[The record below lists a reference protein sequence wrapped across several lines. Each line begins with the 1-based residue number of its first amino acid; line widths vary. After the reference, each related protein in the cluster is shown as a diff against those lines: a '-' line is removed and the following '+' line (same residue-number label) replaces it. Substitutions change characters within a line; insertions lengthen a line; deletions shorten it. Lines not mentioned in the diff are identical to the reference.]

1 MNKTLWILAISIW
14 ITSLFILIVALTNVW
29 PNNPFADYKLLVG
42 LLFLMITGLLR
53 IAYRKYNPNNKKIPQ
68 S

>member
-14 ITSLFILIVALTNVW
+14 ITSLFILIIALTNVW
-29 PNNPFADYKLLVG
+29 PNNPFADYKLVVG
-42 LLFLMITGLLR
+42 LFFLMITGLLR
-53 IAYRKYNPNNKKIPQ
+53 IADRTYNRNNEKVSQ

>member
-53 IAYRKYNPNNKKIPQ
+53 IAYRKYNRNNKKVPQ